1 MKFQIGL
8 NQNMQ
13 NKKTTQDNKHEFA
26 FFYKYLSDILHED
39 IDIAIAC
46 DDLYHRFKHV
56 LRIKQDDTVIIFNQ
70 KERIIFTFAKFEG
83 KNKITGTWSERQL
96 NQSLTPT
103 ITFLLPLLKIDALS
117 DAVYSLT
124 EVGITNIQLIS
135 TKKTQTPCTPKLLEK
150 LERVAVAA
158 AEQSKDFA
166 YPTIL
171 PPVQLADW
179 LAEKREGEKFHFD
192 VTGLPFS
199 QWRTAIDPQ
208 QHYYLLVGPE
218 GDLTDDEK
226 SLAKASGFKAC
237 LLTPTVLRSTRAISL
252 VSGIFRL

>member
-1 MKFQIGL
+1 M
-8 NQNMQ
+8 
-13 NKKTTQDNKHEFA
+13 TQSNKHEFA
-26 FFYKYLSDILHED
+26 FYYGNLSEILHED
-39 IDIAIAC
+39 VDIVIAC

-56 LRIKQDDTVIIFNQ
+56 LRIKQDDRVILFNQ
-70 KERIIFTFAKFEG
+70 KERIVFTFAKLQG
-83 KNKITGTWSERQL
+83 KNKIFGAWSERQL
-96 NQSLTPT
+96 NESLIPT

-124 EVGITNIQLIS
+124 EVGITNIQLIA

-179 LAEKREGEKFHFD
+179 LVEKRQGQKFHFD
-192 VTGLPFS
+192 VTGVPFS
-199 QWRTAIDPQ
+199 QWRTDIDLQ

-226 SLAKASGFKAC
+226 SLVKASGFTAC
-237 LLTPTVLRSTRAISL
+237 LLTPTVLRSARAISL